1 MMPYPQRTL
10 RLDPASARRHRLL
23 NALHSALLLGG
34 MALILAA
41 CAWVLAGPDGLAW
54 TFLGA
59 LLGFALMPQVS
70 PRLVLGLYRARR
82 IGAHELPELTAMVRE
97 LSRRAGLAVVPSLYY
112 VPSSTLNAFAVG
124 SRDDAAIALTD
135 GLLRRLSLR
144 ELAGVL
150 AHELSHVRNNDLW
163 VMNLADVVSRLT
175 GFMSSLGLVLLF
187 VGLPLVLTGAAGPGW
202 LLLIGLLI
210 LAPTLASLL
219 QLALSRARE
228 YDADRM
234 AAELTGDPAALAAAL
249 VKLERYQGRMWED
262 ILMPGRR
269 VPVPSLLRTHPPTEA
284 RIERLL
290 SLYGPEVRTPLP
302 PAPGLGAPARFAA
315 PTPGRPH
322 WRATGVWY

>member
-1 MMPYPQRTL
+1 MTPHPRPP
-10 RLDPASARRHRLL
+10 RLDPETARRHRLR
-23 NALHSALLLGG
+23 NALHSVLLLGG

-41 CAWVLAGPDGLAW
+41 CAWVLAGLEGLVW

-59 LLGFALMPQVS
+59 LAGFGLMPRVS

-82 IGAHELPELTAMVRE
+82 IGARELPELFAVVRE
-97 LSRRAGLAVVPSLYY
+97 LSGRAGLGAVPSLYY
-112 VPSSTLNAFAVG
+112 VPSATLNAFAVG

-135 GLLRRLSLR
+135 GMLRRLSLR

-150 AHELSHVRNNDLW
+150 AHELSHIRNNDLW

-175 GFMSSLGLVLLF
+175 SFMSTVGLVLLF

-202 LLLIGLLI
+202 LLLIGVLVF
-210 LAPTLASLL
+210 APTLVSLL

-228 YDADRM
+228 FDADRM
-234 AAELTGDPAALAAAL
+234 AAELTGDPAGLAAAL
-249 VKLERYQGRMWED
+249 AKLERHQGRMWED
-262 ILMPGRR
+262 ILLPGRR

-284 RIERLL
+284 RVRRLMA
-290 SLYGPEVRTPLP
+290 LYGPELRTQLP
-302 PAPGLGAPARFAA
+302 PTPGLGIPAAFAA
-315 PTPGRPH
+315 VAPGRPH